1 MSIGGSICFAEG
13 FFRSKGGRGFICMAS
28 TYSSAGRV
36 FPESGLYWRKGS
48 VVSIQR
54 GLAHSIVTEYGIASL
69 KGKTLWQR
77 AEALV
82 SIAHPDFRE
91 ELIKSAGE
99 MGIWRKSNKR
109 TF

>member
-1 MSIGGSICFAEG
+1 
-13 FFRSKGGRGFICMAS
+13 MAS

-36 FPESGLYWRKGS
+36 FSRIRPVLEPGS

-54 GLAHSIVTEYGIASL
+54 GLAPSIVTEYGIASL